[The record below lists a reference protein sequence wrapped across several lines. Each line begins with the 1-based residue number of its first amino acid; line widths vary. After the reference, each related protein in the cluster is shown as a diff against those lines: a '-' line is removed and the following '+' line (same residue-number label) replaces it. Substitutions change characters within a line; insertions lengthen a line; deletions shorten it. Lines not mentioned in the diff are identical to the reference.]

1 MFVNI
6 KLNKKIKSLIVV
18 LIITIALTGIYFT
31 YMLTSKN
38 SFKSDLDL
46 SFTNYY
52 AEYDMTVISNKNI
65 NTYSIKEW
73 HKEGKFSKLEYLDYM
88 KNKVTI
94 LLENETCNISNMGN
108 ISKLVIN
115 NMYENQNITSLS
127 TFGYLYNKMEQNCS
141 CVRVKEDED
150 GEIVVTIN
158 LKDTCTCGCNKI
170 ANELGISS
178 LELVL
183 VNKLPKNYTV
193 LDKNKNEY
201 ISIVY
206 NVYNKI

>member
-150 GEIVVTIN
+150 SEIVVTIN

-206 NVYNKI
+206 NVFNKI